1 MKKTVIFIIFIL
13 IFHIFSH
20 SKEITNLSKIKLNE
34 KLELERIPIADALA
48 VLSKEYHLN
57 VIADESIKDIIV
69 EMYFPKGTTIK
80 TIIDSFTSIHNLKVR
95 QYGTAILLT
104 KKTKVNS
111 GEVTF
116 AGKVTVNGH
125 KNGIEGVKI
134 TIINGNVPTTQTT
147 YGGNFV
153 IDDLD
158 PGIYVVRFEKEGYTT
173 IGEIINLDKNISN
186 FAISLEKDHRVNI
199 KKTTPIDNIKGK
211 VNVIGGESF
220 YTERIRLLNIPA
232 EEVKNILEY
241 NFDDQLKITS
251 LEKLNTVILF
261 GKKEYI
267 ISAKN
272 IIQEI
277 DSTIKQV
284 RVSSQILDVSDN
296 LFEELGFDWIYSDNK
311 QIEDSKSTN
320 SSLLKTEFIDGIGS
334 NFLSGIKLIRQFSGG
349 KDVLGVGIN
358 LLQSTQDLVISA
370 IPSILISDGE
380 EGEFKI
386 TEEVIV
392 GEEKDE
398 NNETS
403 KTVYTPLFRE
413 AGIILKVQPIIQDE
427 DNILLRINIEVS
439 NFKLKK
445 SSNGEESGTYN
456 AEGGSKVGRSVVTTI
471 KMKNGETIFIGGLK
485 RAILHNLDSKV
496 PVLGDIPVIGK
507 LFRKTSIKNE
517 VTDIYIRLKV
527 DLVENE
533 TDDFEKMEIHKNY
546 EQIKNKRIYK
556 KSS

>member
-1 MKKTVIFIIFIL
+1 M
-13 IFHIFSH
+13 SH
-20 SKEITNLSKIKLNE
+20 
-34 KLELERIPIADALA
+34 
-48 VLSKEYHLN
+48 
-57 VIADESIKDIIV
+57 
-69 EMYFPKGTTIK
+69 
-80 TIIDSFTSIHNLKVR
+80 
-95 QYGTAILLT
+95 
-104 KKTKVNS
+104 
-111 GEVTF
+111 
-116 AGKVTVNGH
+116 
-125 KNGIEGVKI
+125 
-134 TIINGNVPTTQTT
+134 TQTT

-153 IDDLD
+153 IDNLD

-173 IGEIINLDKNISN
+173 LGEIVNLDKNISN
-186 FAISLEKDHRVNI
+186 FTISLEKDYKVN
-199 KKTTPIDNIKGK
+199 TTKNVSTNNIKGQSTTI
-211 VNVIGGESF
+211 NGEKF
-220 YTERIRLLNIPA
+220 YTERVRLLNIPA

-241 NFDDQLKITS
+241 NFEEQLKITS

-267 ISAKN
+267 SSAKN
-272 IIQEI
+272 IIKEI
-277 DSTIKQV
+277 DSGIKQV

-296 LFEELGFDWIYSDNK
+296 LFEELGFDWVYSDNK

-320 SSLLKTEFIDGIGS
+320 GSLLKNEFIDGIGS

-427 DNILLRINIEVS
+427 DNILLKINIEVS

-445 SSNGEESGTYN
+445 SNNSEESGTYN
-456 AEGGSKVGRSVVTTI
+456 SEGGSKVGRSVITTI

-533 TDDFEKMEIHKNY
+533 IEDFEKMEIHKNY

>member
-1 MKKTVIFIIFIL
+1 MKKTVVLLFFIL
-13 IFHIFSH
+13 IFNISSF
-20 SKEITNLSKIKLNE
+20 SKEISKLNNIKLNE
-34 KLELERIPIADALA
+34 KLELKRIPIADALA
-48 VLSKEYHLN
+48 VLSKEYN
-57 VIADESIKDIIV
+57 VDIIADDSSKDIVI
-69 EMYFPKGTTIK
+69 EMYFSKGTTIK
-80 TIIDSFTSIHNLKVR
+80 TIINSFTSIHNLKIK
-95 QYGTAILLT
+95 QYGSTILLT
-104 KKTKVNS
+104 QKANVSN

-116 AGKVTVNGH
+116 AGKVTVGTY

-134 TIINGNVPTTQTT
+134 TVINGNVPTAQTSS
-147 YGGNFV
+147 GGNFV
-153 IDDLD
+153 INDLD
-158 PGIYVVRFEKEGYTT
+158 PGIYVIRFEKDGYITL
-173 IGEIINLDKNISN
+173 GEIVNLDKTINN
-186 FAISLEKDHRVNI
+186 FIISLEKNHLTKI
-199 KKTTPIDNIKGK
+199 TKTTTFDDIKGK
-211 VNVIGGESF
+211 STVIDGEKF
-220 YTERIRLLNIPA
+220 YTEKIRLLNIPA

-241 NFDDQLKITS
+241 NFDEQLKITS
-251 LEKLNTVILF
+251 LEKLNTIILF

-267 ISAKN
+267 ASAKN
-272 IIQEI
+272 IIKEI
-277 DSTIKQV
+277 DTNIKQV

-296 LFEELGFDWIYSDNK
+296 LFEELGFDWVYSDNK
-311 QIEDSKSTN
+311 QIEDSKGTN
-320 SSLLKTEFIDGIGS
+320 SSLLKSEFIDGIGS

-349 KDVLGVGIN
+349 KDILGVGIN

-403 KTVYTPLFRE
+403 KTVYSPLFRE

-427 DNILLRINIEVS
+427 DNILLKINIEVS

-445 SSNGEESGTYN
+445 SANGEESGTYN
-456 AEGGSKVGRSVVTTI
+456 AEGGSKVGRSVATTI

-496 PVLGDIPVIGK
+496 PLLGDIPIIGK

-533 TDDFEKMEIHKNY
+533 LDDFEKIEIHKNY

-556 KSS
+556 KTS